1 MEQIK
6 KFLRDKGFALA
17 LIACLAAA
25 AAAGVWAVR
34 TVRDELKNSLED
46 LEMPQTGQEETLP
59 GIDETLDETLN
70 GSWNEQEDEAWQ
82 QPDTNVAN
90 SMTEVPKP
98 TPSAPHTDAAPSSGA
113 SSGSGFVHEPSALRT
128 DSGSGSDSPAPASTQ
143 PVDGRILNAYSGDE
157 LVYNKTLGDWRTH
170 NGVDY
175 ACEQGAQVSAPA
187 AGEVTEVGTD
197 GRWGGIVCIKD
208 SEGRLWR
215 LCGVNSVSVEKGETV
230 TVGQPLGKAGS
241 ISCEC
246 AEESHV
252 HLEVKQD
259 GKYLDPAKLL
269 G

>member
-6 KFLRDKGFALA
+6 RFLRDKGFALA

-34 TVRDELKNSLED
+34 TVRDELKNSLDELTTPD
-46 LEMPQTGQEETLP
+46 TEQTEILP
-59 GIDETLDETLN
+59 GIDETLD
-70 GSWNEQEDEAWQ
+70 GMWNEMEENEWQ

-90 SMTEVPKP
+90 SVPDVPK
-98 TPSAPHTDAAPSSGA
+98 TAAPSAPSTGAGESSA
-113 SSGSGFVHEPSALRT
+113 VRSGSGSVSEPSALRT
-128 DSGSGSDSPAPASTQ
+128 ESGSGSASSAPVSTQ
-143 PVDGRILNAYSGDE
+143 PVAGKILNGYSGDE

-175 ACEQGAQVSAPA
+175 SCEQGAQVSAPA
-187 AGEVTEVGTD
+187 AGEVTAVGTD
-197 GRWGGIVCIKD
+197 GSWGGTICIQD

-215 LCGVNSVSVEKGETV
+215 LCGVSNAQVKAGETV

-246 AEESHV
+246 AEESHI
-252 HLEVKQD
+252 HLEVLQNE
-259 GKYLDPAKLL
+259 KYLDPLKLL
-269 G
+269 D